1 MKRILMIAALATT
14 LVGFAGLASA
24 NEFRGSTGSN
34 IDRREWR
41 QDRRIA
47 QGARRG
53 DLTRREEARL
63 RAGQFR
69 VHRVEGRAWRDG
81 RLGPRERMR
90 LARMQNMQSRRIWR
104 LRHNGRCS

>member
-14 LVGFAGLASA
+14 LVSFAGLASA
-24 NEFRGSTGSN
+24 HELRSTGTN
-34 IDRREWR
+34 VDRREWR

-47 QGARRG
+47 QGACRG
-53 DLTRREEARL
+53 DLTRREAARL
-63 RAGQFR
+63 RAGQLR